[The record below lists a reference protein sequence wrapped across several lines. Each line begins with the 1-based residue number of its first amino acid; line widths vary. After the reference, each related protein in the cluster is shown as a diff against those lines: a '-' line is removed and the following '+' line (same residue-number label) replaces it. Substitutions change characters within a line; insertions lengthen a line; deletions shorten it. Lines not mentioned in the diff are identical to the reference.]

1 VIQVG
6 DFHHETTLGK
16 LGSREGGHSW
26 FLELVSRWRI
36 WIVTQSLACCAVCEG
51 SVGVRGCQSASL
63 SVTFEDYKNSVCCA
77 MPKVCNARSRRTR
90 AAVGLPPK
98 APASYEELR
107 PWLLEVERARERG
120 MDLPPFRHIGSLHVG
135 EGEWRWTVLCTN
147 ELLRIMELSL
157 IPYPLLSNVD
167 ENPVVQLPEVII
179 SDGETCWFDM
189 DKSWAVYPSKD

>member
-1 VIQVG
+1 MSLPFCVVC
-6 DFHHETTLGK
+6 K
-16 LGSREGGHSW
+16 GS
-26 FLELVSRWRI
+26 
-36 WIVTQSLACCAVCEG
+36 A
-51 SVGVRGCQSASL
+51 GVRGGQSASL
-63 SVTFEDYKNSVCCA
+63 RGTFVCCA
-77 MPKVCNARSRRTR
+77 MPMVCNARSRRTR
-90 AAVGLPPK
+90 AAVGLPLM
-98 APASYEELR
+98 APASCQDLR

-179 SDGETCWFDM
+179 SDGETCWFDI
-189 DKSWAVYPSKD
+189 DKSWTVYPPKD